1 MGAEFQYLMNADGE
15 KIAVV
20 ISMEDWKNI
29 SPYVD
34 ELLNLSRIGASIKQ
48 GMKEAKM
55 IERGEL
61 DEVTLSD
68 FINEL

>member
-1 MGAEFQYLMNADGE
+1 MGAELQYLMNADGE
-15 KIAVV
+15 KTAVV
-20 ISMEDWKNI
+20 ISIEDWNNI
-29 SPYVD
+29 SPYID
-34 ELLNLSRIGASIKQ
+34 EILNLNKIGASIKQ

-61 DEVTLSD
+61 EEVTLSN